1 MSICYSTAYFP
12 LLFIKKCTSAS
23 LCVVVLEMCKGMR
36 TQVCQNGNGN
46 GTRDNGNG
54 KSRPTR
60 ENGKGNGYFFM
71 RAKIPFGRLDA
82 NAIQ

>member
-1 MSICYSTAYFP
+1 MP
-12 LLFIKKCTSAS
+12 K
-23 LCVVVLEMCKGMR
+23 MGM
-36 TQVCQNGNGN
+36 GIH

>member
-1 MSICYSTAYFP
+1 MHICV
-12 LLFIKKCTSAS
+12 S
-23 LCVVVLEMCKGMR
+23 LCSCIRDV
-36 TQVCQNGNGN
+36 QGNGN
-46 GTRDNGNG
+46 TSMPKMGMGIYGTRDNGNG